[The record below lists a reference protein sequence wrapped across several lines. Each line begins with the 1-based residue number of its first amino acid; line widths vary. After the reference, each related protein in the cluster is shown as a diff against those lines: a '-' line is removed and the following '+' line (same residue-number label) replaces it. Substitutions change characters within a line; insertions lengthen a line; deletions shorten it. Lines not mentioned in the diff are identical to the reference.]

1 MPYTPA
7 TMLSSSIGKKAIMS
21 VTGLFL
27 ILFLTLHVT
36 ANLTILLGPEAYD
49 AVTEFMGTHPFIQI
63 MVPVLA
69 LGFAVHI
76 GYSFILA
83 LRNRKARGPA
93 GYAAPARSKGLG
105 FDHWASR
112 NMLVLGVIVLG
123 FLVLHLSHFWMK
135 MQWQQI
141 TGGTPKNNYTLITKY
156 LGTPWVAICYVIWFS
171 ALWFH
176 INHGFWSAFQT
187 LGLNNRR
194 IFPLI
199 RKVSFIY
206 STLLFAGFTLIVIW
220 CMFF

>member
-1 MPYTPA
+1 M
-7 TMLSSSIGKKAIMS
+7 SSSIAKKAIMS

-36 ANLTILLGPEAYD
+36 ANLTILWGQEAYD
-49 AVTEFMGTHPFIQI
+49 AVTGFMGTNPLIQI

-69 LGFAVHI
+69 LGFVIHI
-76 GYSFILA
+76 GFSLILN
-83 LRNRKARGPA
+83 LKNLKARGPVTYA
-93 GYAAPARSKGLG
+93 GGIKTRG
-105 FDHWASR
+105 FRFDRRASQ

-123 FLVLHLSHFWMK
+123 FLILHLSQFWIK
-135 MQWQQI
+135 MQWQQLSGGDPQNGYLLV
-141 TGGTPKNNYTLITKY
+141 TGY
-156 LGTPWVAICYVIWFS
+156 LGTPWVAICYIVWFA

-194 IFPLI
+194 LLPILHT
-199 RKVSFIY
+199 VSVVY
-206 STLLFAGFTLIVIW
+206 SSLLFGGFSTIVVW